1 MTNEN
6 DNVGNKNISKG
17 INRGHIGDVYNTY
30 LENPK
35 EAIIIGELWVTKTNK
50 KLVIKNIGNVDATD
64 VYFTCSELDKL
75 LNSEKR
81 KFPIKSLAANTH
93 VEFRIYPLTR
103 DPEVYE
109 VKWSWKENGET
120 KNKDQTITKTK

>member
-1 MTNEN
+1 MKSE
-6 DNVGNKNISKG
+6 KNINKG
-17 INRGHIGDVYNTY
+17 INCGHIGDAY
-30 LENPK
+30 LEITK
-35 EAIIIGELWVTKTNK
+35 EVIIIGELFVTKTNK

-75 LNSEKR
+75 LRSERR

>member
-17 INRGHIGDVYNTY
+17 INSGHIGDVYNTY

-75 LNSEKR
+75 LSSERR

-103 DPEVYE
+103 APEVYE
-109 VKWSWKENGET
+109 VKWSWKENGEI